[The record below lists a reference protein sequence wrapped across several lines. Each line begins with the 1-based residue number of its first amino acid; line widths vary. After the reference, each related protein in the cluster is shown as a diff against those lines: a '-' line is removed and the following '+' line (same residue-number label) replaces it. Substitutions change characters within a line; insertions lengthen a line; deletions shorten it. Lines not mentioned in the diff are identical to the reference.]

1 MSSPRI
7 TSYRERPDV
16 GPEAETSALAAVY
29 RFIIDCHTKHEAA
42 PESRPDDAMKGCMID
57 RAKTSIQE

>member
-7 TSYRERPDV
+7 TSYRPHPDATRQAERSV
-16 GPEAETSALAAVY
+16 LGAVY
-29 RFIIDCHTKHEAA
+29 AFVLSATQRGPLPNK
-42 PESRPDDAMKGCMID
+42 SGPDDAMKGSKND

>member
-1 MSSPRI
+1 MNSPRI
-7 TSYRERPDV
+7 KYTPRPDV

-42 PESRPDDAMKGCMID
+42 PESCPDDAMKGSSDD
-57 RAKTSIQE
+57 RARGSIPDR